1 MPAIVVLLYVGGI
14 CLTFLGCS
22 PNLEPVVPVD
32 EPSLPTRIAAV
43 PSVDQP
49 ELEDL
54 PDADWGV
61 PGDLVDENGKPPFGW
76 LFWVLAWPILWLTMA
91 FLRYCV
97 GRRKIRKGD
106 NDNGTGMGSTDGGP
120 REESI

>member
-22 PNLEPVVPVD
+22 PSLAPVEAVHQ
-32 EPSLPTRIAAV
+32 PSLPTRIAAV

-61 PGDLVDENGKPPFGW
+61 PGDLVDENGKPPV
-76 LFWVLAWPILWLTMA
+76 WVAVLGVGVAYLVAHNGVPA
-91 FLRYCV
+91 VLRRTKKV
-97 GRRKIRKGD
+97 TKRRQ
-106 NDNGTGMGSTDGGP
+106 
-120 REESI
+120 

>member
-22 PNLEPVVPVD
+22 PSLETVAPVNEPSFPEPV
-32 EPSLPTRIAAV
+32 AAV
-43 PSVDQP
+43 PPIDEP

-54 PDADWGV
+54 PDQGWGV
-61 PGDLVDENGKPPFGW
+61 PSDLADKDGKPPFGW
-76 LFWVLAWPILWLTMA
+76 LFWVLAWPILWLTIA
-91 FLRYCV
+91 LLRYCV

-106 NDNGTGMGSTDGGP
+106 K
-120 REESI
+120 E